1 MNELDPIAAI
11 GASAASGPAAPDLAS
26 QALPASATAPGS
38 AAGQIDFSRILSE
51 ATQALEARVEH
62 ADSMVRRFVLDDT
75 VPLHEVTIAIEEARI
90 AVELALQVRTR
101 VVETYRDIANMQL

>member
-11 GASAASGPAAPDLAS
+11 GASAVSGATAPDISAPT
-26 QALPASATAPGS
+26 APPNAAASAT
-38 AAGQIDFSRILSE
+38 QVDFSRILSD

-62 ADSMVRRFVLDDT
+62 ADAMVRRFVVDDT
-75 VPLHEVTIAIEEARI
+75 TPLHEVTIAIEEARI